1 MDTSILSFHIHH
13 EICHIISIKVVT
25 FSIPIQV
32 SRRRMHLSNALSGR
46 TGRKSWIFICS
57 ELWMKPGKLQNT
69 GWRNITASDLM
80 NPWTTWRRKRTDWW
94 RKARNSQKWVAL
106 KPVYL
111 QYPAAD
117 VCQTPYHKIPES
129 NLQPDSG
136 SVEFEGRV
144 ERITRV
150 HHYGLRDR
158 VSRKGW
164 KRVTRSGGC
173 WGGWW
178 NREHYS
184 WAIAP
189 LVSFQLAVLCGY
201 TIELSY

>member
-106 KPVYL
+106 EPQNTWKQPSAGLWQCRIWGKSGAY
-111 QYPAAD
+111 YPRSSLWSAWS
-117 VCQTPYHKIPES
+117 CQPEGVEARYPERRLLGGMVKQRALFVS
-129 NLQPDSG
+129 NCSIG
-136 SVEFEGRV
+136 
-144 ERITRV
+144 
-150 HHYGLRDR
+150 
-158 VSRKGW
+158 
-164 KRVTRSGGC
+164 
-173 WGGWW
+173 
-178 NREHYS
+178 
-184 WAIAP
+184 
-189 LVSFQLAVLCGY
+189 
-201 TIELSY
+201 